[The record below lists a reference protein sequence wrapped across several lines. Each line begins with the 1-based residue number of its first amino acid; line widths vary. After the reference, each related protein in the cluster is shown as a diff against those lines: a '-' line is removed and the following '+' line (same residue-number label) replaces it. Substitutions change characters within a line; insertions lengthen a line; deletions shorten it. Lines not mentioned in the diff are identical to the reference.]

1 MIYHCIMYINL
12 DSPGELRIGPPM
24 WQAEA
29 DIGLTMSPVKP
40 GESRLE
46 YGNSFWYIFYR
57 YHLLFIMYIN
67 ILGSQAHITIIQILL
82 SFPLFPLFTTLS
94 FALLFGALPL
104 ETSEQKQVLYIVTNV
119 VCIFHGC
126 L

>member
-1 MIYHCIMYINL
+1 
-12 DSPGELRIGPPM
+12 M
-24 WQAEA
+24 WQAED
-29 DIGLTMSPVKP
+29 DIGLIHF
-40 GESRLE
+40 GI
-46 YGNSFWYIFYR
+46 YFIDIFY
-57 YHLLFIMYIN
+57 LLCIMYIN

-82 SFPLFPLFTTLS
+82 SFPLFSLFTTLS